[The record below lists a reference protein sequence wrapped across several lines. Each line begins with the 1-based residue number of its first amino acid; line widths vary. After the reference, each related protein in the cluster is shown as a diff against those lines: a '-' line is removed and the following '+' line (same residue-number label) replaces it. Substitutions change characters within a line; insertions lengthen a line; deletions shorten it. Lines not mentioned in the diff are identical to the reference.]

1 MGPERPSL
9 TGRRDRVR
17 LFPVEPWSVAPQ
29 PLEVVEGALL
39 RPEDVHDHV
48 DVVEEPPARVTLAF
62 APRRADIELLLQG
75 ALDLIDHRLD
85 LAGGSGGADHEVVR
99 DHDQLADVKDDDVL
113 GLLRRGGSGGCGG
126 RVAARRDPPA
136 SPFLVV
142 ARHPVKSS
150 PTMIVMSPIPDG
162 TCETRT
168 RPTPSAFW
176 IRWASAMAPSLFATT
191 RVRSYPKGSAF
202 CESTTRNPRGNK
214 AAATSWPRPGAP
226 APFCTITGTGGRDPN
241 SRATCRSRSGWSGTV
256 TLP

>member
-99 DHDQLADVKDDDVL
+99 DHDQLADVQDDDVL

-126 RVAARRDPPA
+126 RVAA
-136 SPFLVV
+136 
-142 ARHPVKSS
+142 
-150 PTMIVMSPIPDG
+150 
-162 TCETRT
+162 
-168 RPTPSAFW
+168 
-176 IRWASAMAPSLFATT
+176 
-191 RVRSYPKGSAF
+191 
-202 CESTTRNPRGNK
+202 PRGPPPPPLPGGGRPPGESPPPMNGVFPL
-214 AAATSWPRPGAP
+214 TPWTLRRPGA
-226 APFCTITGTGGRDPN
+226 
-241 SRATCRSRSGWSGTV
+241 
-256 TLP
+256 